1 MKNVIWG
8 ELRFFLER
16 LEALSVSQSIVLGS
30 GFCVSVASYAEN
42 WVYLPE
48 PVDAYDYVVEA
59 TMFFDELGETF
70 MWPLY
75 EGSGEILEREGVPHV
90 GDITAM
96 SLDPK
101 DADDSRANESV
112 TCAPVSSLEDA
123 MLWARTAWRS
133 FGGDDDVPKE
143 YRAFISALH
152 NEGKDVSL
160 HLARL
165 DGEAAGVFLITNAP
179 EVTGVYYFGTLPEM
193 RRKGVASSMMKEIY
207 RLSGGKKIV
216 LQSSPAG
223 VEFYRSFGFTEHF
236 RIPVYSTDREIL

>member
-1 MKNVIWG
+1 MKKVIWN

-48 PVDAYDYVVEA
+48 PVDAYDYVMEA
-59 TMFFDELGETF
+59 TMFFDELEETF

-75 EGSGEILEREGVPHV
+75 EGSGEFLEKDGVDYV
-90 GDITAM
+90 GDLTAM
-96 SLDPK
+96 SLDPE
-101 DADDSRANESV
+101 DADFSRANGRVKCER
-112 TCAPVSSLEDA
+112 VSSLEDA
-123 MLWARTAWRS
+123 MLWARTGWRS
-133 FGGDDDVPKE
+133 FGGDDDVPEE

-160 HLARL
+160 YLARL
-165 DGEAAGVFLITNAP
+165 DSEAAGVFLITDEP
-179 EVTGVYYFGTLPEM
+179 KVTGVYYFGTLPEM
-193 RRKGVASSMMKEIY
+193 RRRGVASSMMREIC

-216 LQSSPAG
+216 LQSSPDG

-236 RIPVYSTDREIL
+236 RIPVYSTDKEIL